1 MENIDAPDVLP
12 VILGG
17 DIGAYS
23 LARAF
28 HEAYGIMPLVL
39 SQADCH
45 MCGDSSILVNRVVP
59 HLERPAV
66 LLSTLANTAERF
78 GNRPL
83 LLLGCGDWYVRLI
96 VENRAVLE
104 KSFIIPYIGED
115 LLNRLTEK
123 DRFYALCAE
132 VGVPVPR
139 TVVFDASADGDD
151 PASVTLP
158 FPFPVVAKPA
168 SSAAYHYADFA
179 GKQKVFFLRDATEL
193 RATLAAVQSSRY
205 EGKLLIQETIPGDDT
220 SMRILTTYS
229 DQNGKVRFASFG
241 QTLLEDMRPM
251 GVGNPLAI
259 VSRTDETIVT
269 EAARL
274 LEAVG
279 YTGFANFDI
288 KVDPRDGSHYFF
300 EINTRLG
307 RSNYYVTAAGDNAA
321 RWLMD
326 DLVLG
331 RPLPEGLTVARGESL
346 YTVAP
351 KAILLDYIRDDA
363 LRREVRGCTRS
374 AAMPIRWTIRPR
386 RACAGACTPSSS
398 RSANGRPA
406 GPPWRISGP
415 GRRRRRI
422 WKAPGPQP
430 ITARRGLPPAKTT
443 STLPPPRRSSRWQT
457 GWRPVRKRHRERAL
471 GRRARR
477 HWTCGHG
484 LLPAAAR
491 RAHRGPLRPGSRAH
505 PRLQR
510 HGHPRPHGISAGTK

>member
-28 HEAYGIMPLVL
+28 HEAYGIVPLVL
-39 SQADCH
+39 SQAACH

-66 LLSTLANTAERF
+66 LLSTLANTAECF
-78 GNRPL
+78 SDRPL

-123 DRFYALCAE
+123 DRFYELCAE
-132 VGVPVPR
+132 VGVPAPR

-151 PASVTLP
+151 PAAVILP
-158 FPFPVVAKPA
+158 
-168 SSAAYHYADFA
+168 
-179 GKQKVFFLRDATEL
+179 LRDAAEL

-205 EGKLLIQETIPGDDT
+205 EGKFLIQEMIPGDDT

-229 DQNGKVRFASFG
+229 DQNGKVRFTSFG

-259 VSRTDETIVT
+259 VSRTDETIVA

-288 KVDPRDGSHYFF
+288 KVDPRDGSHRFF

-307 RSNYYVTAAGDNAA
+307 RSNYYVTAAGDNVA

-331 RPLPEGLTVARGESL
+331 RPLPEGLTIARGESL

-363 LRREVRGCTRS
+363 LRREVRG
-374 AAMPIRWTIRPR
+374 
-386 RACAGACTPSSS
+386 
-398 RSANGRPA
+398 
-406 GPPWRISGP
+406 
-415 GRRRRRI
+415 
-422 WKAPGPQP
+422 
-430 ITARRGLPPAKTT
+430 LY
-443 STLPPPRRSSRWQT
+443 
-457 GWRPVRKRHRERAL
+457 AL
-471 GRRARR
+471 GRDADPLDYPAEKSLRRRLYPLVFAFRQWKTCRAAMADKRAREKAVEDLEGAEPFSGR
-477 HWTCGHG
+477 GKKGTVPCGDSERVASASSEPSLSDG
-484 LLPAAAR
+484 LTARAKAA
-491 RAHRGPLRPGSRAH
+491 S
-505 PRLQR
+505 
-510 HGHPRPHGISAGTK
+510 

>member
-12 VILGG
+12 MILGG

-28 HEAYGIMPLVL
+28 HEAYGIVPLVL

-66 LLSTLANTAERF
+66 LLSTLANTAECF
-78 GNRPL
+78 SDRPL

-123 DRFYALCAE
+123 DRFYELCAE
-132 VGVPVPR
+132 VGVPAPR

-151 PASVTLP
+151 PAAVILP

-168 SSAAYHYADFA
+168 SSAAYHYADFP
-179 GKQKVFFLRDATEL
+179 GKQKVFFLRDAAEL

-205 EGKLLIQETIPGDDT
+205 EGKFLIQEMIPGDDT

-259 VSRTDETIVT
+259 VSRVDETVVA

-288 KVDPRDGSHYFF
+288 KVDPRDGSHVFF

-307 RSNYYVTAAGDNAA
+307 RSNYYVTAAGDNVA
-321 RWLMD
+321 RILVE
-326 DLVLG
+326 DLVEG
-331 RPLPEGLTVARGESL
+331 RPFADGLRVARSRPSL
-346 YTVAP
+346 YTVVP
-351 KAILLDYIRDDA
+351 KRTVLGYIQDAA
-363 LRREVRGCTRS
+363 LRREVQGLYALGCDTDPIDYDGEQRLRRRLYPLVFAFKQWRTGR
-374 AAMPIRWTIRPR
+374 AALAAK
-386 RACAGACTPSSS
+386 RAREKGAEKMLGPAPAALLADEARCAGAVS
-398 RSANGRPA
+398 
-406 GPPWRISGP
+406 
-415 GRRRRRI
+415 
-422 WKAPGPQP
+422 
-430 ITARRGLPPAKTT
+430 
-443 STLPPPRRSSRWQT
+443 
-457 GWRPVRKRHRERAL
+457 
-471 GRRARR
+471 
-477 HWTCGHG
+477 
-484 LLPAAAR
+484 
-491 RAHRGPLRPGSRAH
+491 
-505 PRLQR
+505 
-510 HGHPRPHGISAGTK
+510 

>member
-12 VILGG
+12 MILGG

-28 HEAYGIMPLVL
+28 HEAYGIVPLVL

-66 LLSTLANTAERF
+66 LLSTLANTAECF

-96 VENRAVLE
+96 VENRSVLE
-104 KSFIIPYIGED
+104 KSFIIPYIDEE

-123 DRFYALCAE
+123 DRFYELCAE

-151 PASVTLP
+151 PATVTLP

-168 SSAAYHYADFA
+168 SSAAYHYADFP

-205 EGKLLIQETIPGDDT
+205 EGKFLIQEMIPGDDT

-259 VSRTDETIVT
+259 VSRVDETVVA

-288 KVDPRDGSHYFF
+288 KVDPRDGSHVFF

-307 RSNYYVTAAGDNAA
+307 RSNYYVTAAGDNVA
-321 RWLMD
+321 RILVE
-326 DLVLG
+326 DLVEG
-331 RPLPEGLTVARGESL
+331 RPFADGLRVARSRPSL
-346 YTVAP
+346 YTVVP
-351 KAILLDYIRDDA
+351 KRTVLGYIQDAA
-363 LRREVRGCTRS
+363 LRREVQGLYALGCDTDPIDYDGEQRLRRRLYPLVFAFKQWRTCR
-374 AAMPIRWTIRPR
+374 AALAAK
-386 RACAGACTPSSS
+386 RAREKGAEKMLGPAPAALLADEARCAGAVS
-398 RSANGRPA
+398 
-406 GPPWRISGP
+406 
-415 GRRRRRI
+415 
-422 WKAPGPQP
+422 
-430 ITARRGLPPAKTT
+430 
-443 STLPPPRRSSRWQT
+443 
-457 GWRPVRKRHRERAL
+457 
-471 GRRARR
+471 
-477 HWTCGHG
+477 
-484 LLPAAAR
+484 
-491 RAHRGPLRPGSRAH
+491 
-505 PRLQR
+505 
-510 HGHPRPHGISAGTK
+510 

>member
-139 TVVFDASADGDD
+139 TVVFDTSADGDD

-321 RWLMD
+321 R
-326 DLVLG
+326 
-331 RPLPEGLTVARGESL
+331 
-346 YTVAP
+346 
-351 KAILLDYIRDDA
+351 
-363 LRREVRGCTRS
+363 
-374 AAMPIRWTIRPR
+374 
-386 RACAGACTPSSS
+386 
-398 RSANGRPA
+398 
-406 GPPWRISGP
+406 
-415 GRRRRRI
+415 
-422 WKAPGPQP
+422 
-430 ITARRGLPPAKTT
+430 
-443 STLPPPRRSSRWQT
+443 
-457 GWRPVRKRHRERAL
+457 
-471 GRRARR
+471 
-477 HWTCGHG
+477 
-484 LLPAAAR
+484 
-491 RAHRGPLRPGSRAH
+491 
-505 PRLQR
+505 
-510 HGHPRPHGISAGTK
+510 

>member
-1 MENIDAPDVLP
+1 MENIDAPEVLP

-28 HEAYGIMPLVL
+28 HEAYGIVPLVL

-151 PASVTLP
+151 PATVTLP

-168 SSAAYHYADFA
+168 SSAAYHYADFP

-229 DQNGKVRFASFG
+229 DRDGKVRFASFG

-307 RSNYYVTAAGDNAA
+307 RSNYYVTAAGDNVA

-346 YTVAP
+346 YTVVP

-363 LRREVRGCTRS
+363 LRREVRG
-374 AAMPIRWTIRPR
+374 
-386 RACAGACTPSSS
+386 
-398 RSANGRPA
+398 
-406 GPPWRISGP
+406 
-415 GRRRRRI
+415 
-422 WKAPGPQP
+422 
-430 ITARRGLPPAKTT
+430 LY
-443 STLPPPRRSSRWQT
+443 
-457 GWRPVRKRHRERAL
+457 AL
-471 GRRARR
+471 GRDADPLDYPAEKSLRRRLYPLVFAFRQWKTCRAAMADKRAREKAAE
-477 HWTCGHG
+477 G
-484 LLPAAAR
+484 LEGAGATADHRTKGTASGKDDEHVASASPELPLADGLAACAK
-491 RAHRGPLRPGSRAH
+491 AAS
-505 PRLQR
+505 
-510 HGHPRPHGISAGTK
+510 

>member
-1 MENIDAPDVLP
+1 MEKTDAPDVLP

-23 LARAF
+23 IARAF
-28 HEAYGIMPLVL
+28 HEAYGIVPLVL
-39 SQADCH
+39 SQAACH

-66 LLSTLANTAERF
+66 LLSTLANTAECF
-78 GNRPL
+78 SDRPL

-96 VENRAVLE
+96 VENRSVLE

-123 DRFYALCAE
+123 DRFYELCAE
-132 VGVPVPR
+132 VGVPAPR

-151 PASVTLP
+151 PAAVILP

-168 SSAAYHYADFA
+168 SSAAYHYADFP
-179 GKQKVFFLRDATEL
+179 GKQKVFFLRDAAEL

-205 EGKLLIQETIPGDDT
+205 EGKFLIQEMIPGDDT

-259 VSRTDETIVT
+259 VSRTDETIVA
-269 EAARL
+269 EAARF
-274 LEAVG
+274 LEAVS

-288 KVDPRDGSHYFF
+288 KVDPRDGSHRFL

-307 RSNYYVTAAGDNAA
+307 RSNYYVTAAGDNVA

-331 RPLPEGLTVARGESL
+331 RPLPEGLTIARGESL

-363 LRREVRGCTRS
+363 LRREVRG
-374 AAMPIRWTIRPR
+374 
-386 RACAGACTPSSS
+386 
-398 RSANGRPA
+398 
-406 GPPWRISGP
+406 
-415 GRRRRRI
+415 
-422 WKAPGPQP
+422 
-430 ITARRGLPPAKTT
+430 LY
-443 STLPPPRRSSRWQT
+443 
-457 GWRPVRKRHRERAL
+457 AL
-471 GRRARR
+471 GRDADPLDYPAEKSLRRRLYPLVFAFRQWKTCRAAMADKRAREKAVEDLEGAEPFSGR
-477 HWTCGHG
+477 GKKGTAPCGDSERVASASSEPSLSDG
-484 LLPAAAR
+484 LTACAKAA
-491 RAHRGPLRPGSRAH
+491 S
-505 PRLQR
+505 
-510 HGHPRPHGISAGTK
+510 